1 LSITFKT
8 LLSAGFS
15 LTTNLPSVTIHTLK
29 QKEPAMS
36 KMSELVIDIE
46 DMLEQGK
53 SFAQVARD
61 LEIPIHFVVE
71 AAELIEQNQE
81 ECSPYATIN
90 S

>member
-1 LSITFKT
+1 
-8 LLSAGFS
+8 
-15 LTTNLPSVTIHTLK
+15 
-29 QKEPAMS
+29 MS
-36 KMSELVIDIE
+36 KMNDLIMDIE

-61 LEIPIHFVVE
+61 LEIPMHFVVE
-71 AAELIEQNQE
+71 AAELIEQSQADE